1 MKCPSC
7 STDLYSETV
16 SCPRCGIYLQ
26 GYVANLPNPRKPA
39 LKTPPPKTATPRK
52 WRIGGIIVGL
62 LTLFL
67 EIFFRQAMWT
77 GYLIYQQHSAV
88 EASPGYRLGLLTA
101 KSSPQLQQAL
111 GQPIDTSGFAL
122 GELRRARGTDFSEW
136 WVRLKG
142 PKGSGYLYGVANRIG
157 NTWDY
162 SRLAFI
168 PSGGQP
174 RIDLTTAPQQEQL
187 RLADAV
193 RQVYLVPLD
202 AASASAIAW
211 AHAYYKTRLGIDVN
225 ILPAIS
231 LPVSAINP
239 QRRQIAA
246 EKALD
251 AMRQAESDLAQDP
264 STIMI
269 GVTSQDMYLN
279 EFDWDYSVNLR
290 RRRFA
295 IISTARLEPFSDLGG
310 WQRGVL
316 RLLLLE
322 KWNTE
327 LPGARLQKLLS
338 KNILVECFDLP
349 LSDDYTS
356 VISFG
361 SQTWWDVDWMG
372 NEIIGGAGRWIP
384 HVETGDP
391 ELSVITEAGKPPIW
405 RFDGAPDPTDIHSQA
420 LTSDLRFGLFIRRKT
435 DFVLKDTTF
444 SRAYRN
450 QWDRS
455 LSMGLGTMHTLD
467 MFLAG
472 QMGTYI
478 ELIYTNGSRLH
489 FDRDKSPASAYKQIY
504 LPTYN
509 GGEGGFEKAVFD
521 GSTWHL
527 STKDG
532 WTYLFPY
539 LPNAYTYQVTVLTG
553 FTDPHGRR
561 FDMVRDAAG
570 DLQSLNTPS
579 GESLRFQHDSSH
591 RITRI
596 DASSGRALQYE
607 YDQAGRLSRVFD
619 TEGNGES
626 YAYDNQSRMI
636 EVRDLTG
643 QILLTNAY
651 DDGGFIASQTL
662 SDRRTFRYSYKRDPA
677 GKITNSFVT
686 DPDGYISQFDFTAD
700 GKAYGQSLPV
710 QSDPVRPDGP
720 GTRTARAANPTL
732 PD

>member
-7 STDLYSETV
+7 SADLYSDTV
-16 SCPRCGIYLQ
+16 SCPRCGIYLR
-26 GYVANLPNPRKPA
+26 GYVANLPNPRKEAP
-39 LKTPPPKTATPRK
+39 KTPPPKTATPRK

-122 GELRRARGTDFSEW
+122 GELRRARGTDFTEW

-142 PKGSGYLYGVANRIG
+142 PKGSGYLYGVANHIG

-174 RIDLTTAPQQEQL
+174 RINLTAPPQQEHR

-231 LPVSAINP
+231 LPVSVINP

-251 AMRQAESDLAQDP
+251 AMRQAEGDLARDP

-290 RRRFA
+290 QRRFA
-295 IISTARLEPFSDLGG
+295 IISTARLEPFSDLGE
-310 WQRGVL
+310 WQRRVL
-316 RLLLLE
+316 RLLLME

-338 KNILVECFDLP
+338 KNVLVECFDLP
-349 LSDDYTS
+349 LSNDYTS
-356 VISFG
+356 VVNFG

-372 NEIIGGAGRWIP
+372 NEIIG
-384 HVETGDP
+384 
-391 ELSVITEAGKPPIW
+391 
-405 RFDGAPDPTDIHSQA
+405 APDA
-420 LTSDLRFGLFIRRKT
+420 
-435 DFVLKDTTF
+435 
-444 SRAYRN
+444 
-450 QWDRS
+450 
-455 LSMGLGTMHTLD
+455 
-467 MFLAG
+467 
-472 QMGTYI
+472 
-478 ELIYTNGSRLH
+478 GSRMW
-489 FDRDKSPASAYKQIY
+489 KPAI
-504 LPTYN
+504 
-509 GGEGGFEKAVFD
+509 
-521 GSTWHL
+521 
-527 STKDG
+527 
-532 WTYLFPY
+532 
-539 LPNAYTYQVTVLTG
+539 
-553 FTDPHGRR
+553 
-561 FDMVRDAAG
+561 
-570 DLQSLNTPS
+570 LN
-579 GESLRFQHDSSH
+579 
-591 RITRI
+591 
-596 DASSGRALQYE
+596 
-607 YDQAGRLSRVFD
+607 
-619 TEGNGES
+619 
-626 YAYDNQSRMI
+626 
-636 EVRDLTG
+636 
-643 QILLTNAY
+643 
-651 DDGGFIASQTL
+651 
-662 SDRRTFRYSYKRDPA
+662 
-677 GKITNSFVT
+677 
-686 DPDGYISQFDFTAD
+686 
-700 GKAYGQSLPV
+700 
-710 QSDPVRPDGP
+710 
-720 GTRTARAANPTL
+720 
-732 PD
+732 